1 MGMPPFNKYDKIFDP
16 PGTGSTGYLPFPLVV
31 VIIGG
36 HEPQWV
42 EDVLARVRE
51 LSVPNKVFPDSAL
64 MMVTGYVIIIAR
76 QEMVRN

>member
-1 MGMPPFNKYDKIFDP
+1 MNPTNDLYYDW
-16 PGTGSTGYLPFPLVV
+16 PLVT

-42 EDVLARVRE
+42 EKVLMRAQE

-64 MMVTGYVIIIAR
+64 MMVTGYMIIIAR